1 MPASATRI
9 SIEPL
14 GQQTMQAAHKLHQ
27 QATYSPWSFATF
39 EDCTTPPY
47 KGLVCIADGDVAGY
61 ALILNVAGE
70 ATLMDIAVDVS
81 LRGQKIGRHLMQA
94 VLSACENM
102 AAEELWLE
110 VRAGNSIA
118 LSLYQ
123 SSGFEVIETRKN
135 YYPADN
141 GREDA
146 IIMRRFITAPNPP
159 ADQK

>member
-1 MPASATRI
+1 MSDLLNSI

-14 GQQTMQAAHKLHQ
+14 TPEYMLAAHALHQ
-27 QATYSPWSFATF
+27 QATYSPWSFTTF

-47 KGLVCIADGDVAGY
+47 QGLACIANGAVAGY

-70 ATLMDIAVDVS
+70 ATLMDIAVDET
-81 LRGQKIGRHLMQA
+81 LRGQKIGRRLMQA
-94 VLSACENM
+94 VLSTCENM

-110 VRAGNSIA
+110 VRAGNSVA

-123 SSGFEVIETRKN
+123 SSGFDVIETRKN

-146 IIMRRFITAPNPP
+146 IIMRRFMSVL
-159 ADQK
+159 